1 MLQIVDGEK
10 CLPSIQVAKL
20 SRKSWSVRAT
30 CALVQFWFRTD
41 RCMWAWRAWHEAKQ
55 KASTNMW
62 CHQSFT
68 LSEKEVLS
76 CYVAGCPSASVSD
89 TDDVTRSLGG
99 PNFQPYALEPW
110 MKKPAACQ
118 KPLAIPGMLEA
129 PIHPR
134 LTVLD
139 QWKYVNSFVPIVL
152 IFPWYPLVIPD
163 VFFPDIPIICP
174 LSSHYIV
181 LYWDSNLFYLPSV
194 LFFLGVE

>member
-1 MLQIVDGEK
+1 MTWHVPWVDLIFSPTHWNLGWK
-10 CLPSIQVAKL
+10 SQLP
-20 SRKSWSVRAT
+20 VRN
-30 CALVQFWFRTD
+30 LWQ
-41 RCMWAWRAWHEAKQ
+41 
-55 KASTNMW
+55 
-62 CHQSFT
+62 
-68 LSEKEVLS
+68 
-76 CYVAGCPSASVSD
+76 
-89 TDDVTRSLGG
+89 SLGCLR
-99 PNFQPYALEPW
+99 PH
-110 MKKPAACQ
+110 
-118 KPLAIPGMLEA
+118 

-194 LFFLGVE
+194 LFFFGRRISFATPILTFAGFLCWFFQFWATKPMTHQNTRTNIPTSPIHVGNPIVKFYTFPSLEVISPCLFKYPLVI